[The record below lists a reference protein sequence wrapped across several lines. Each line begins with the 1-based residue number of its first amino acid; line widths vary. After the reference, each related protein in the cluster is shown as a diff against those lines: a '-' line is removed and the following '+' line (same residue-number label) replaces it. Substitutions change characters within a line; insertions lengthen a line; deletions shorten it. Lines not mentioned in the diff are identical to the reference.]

1 MQTPPQPQREPD
13 RPADSTTLPKEHTT
27 QKPGAP
33 RDPATVLRPP
43 TGEPVNPPLGSNG
56 ENVVDLFLSGDAHAS
71 DDAPTI
77 ISKGQPRPAQ
87 ASPAAESLRG
97 RKLAHFELLEP
108 IGVGGMAAVLRA
120 MDTQLDRTVALK
132 VLPPEMATDPENV
145 RRFHQ
150 EARSAAKLDHENIA
164 RVFYCGEDQK
174 LHFIAFEFVE
184 GENLRTLFDKRG
196 PLPVPEAIHYMLQI
210 ATGLA
215 HAAARGVVHRDIK
228 PSNIIISPN
237 GRAKLV
243 DMGLARMAETKS
255 EEGLTHSGVT
265 LGTFDYISPE
275 QALEPRDADVRSDIY
290 SLGCTFYHVL
300 TGNAPVPEG
309 TAAKKLHHHQHE
321 APLDPR
327 ELNPNIPDDVAAILA
342 RMMAK
347 DPADRYQRAEHLVQ
361 HLLQAARKLGIAPPA
376 PEGAA
381 FADPPLPNPPRTRPL
396 LVAGLAAMTLL
407 TAILFLGGDRGKRGT
422 ILFPFAGN
430 SRTPQKEARSST
442 EESRPR
448 DKADSPTPIKSE
460 DQQRAAPEPKRI
472 AVASAKEWLA
482 ELEKLGDSSAR
493 EVEWIITNNIDLP
506 FTADGRPIVNLRL
519 RGKKLVLR
527 GSENAKEKPTIRFT
541 YDVGIANE
549 LLAQTRLGEPHALI
563 VESDEVTVKGL
574 RFVIDAK
581 GSTQRMASLI
591 LRGTPSGY
599 DKGQYQIESC
609 EFMQAG
615 QPTNLI
621 GDRPAS
627 ILVDSA
633 NNQPQL
639 VLNDCYFVGADKV
652 LDDKLEI
659 IRIGGQD
666 AVTLRTPSKVEANNC
681 AFGPHYALFRLE
693 SGAASSEL
701 KLRYCA
707 ALMQGEAAVF
717 HLAGD
722 RAAGALEVEHSV
734 VSGLNPFL
742 TEPLKGA
749 VLIRQDRRDAQA
761 DSAIRYTGADNRYQG
776 LEAFWI
782 RPGDA
787 KPKAETLDDFKL
799 KAEDTSPG
807 GRFANLW
814 KEADPMAALER
825 GEPAKAFQLDES
837 RKELHSGDSPDRRRM
852 VGLQSCAWG
861 KHGLVPEEN
870 AVSNGRRILIVDPT
884 LKQTHDRQ
892 YPNIQGALA
901 DSKGDEDVEIQL
913 RFNGPEPMAPLVVD
927 KRKITIRP
935 YPKSHPVLTLG
946 ESRDKNSH
954 LFRILDGELILEA
967 LELRLQPDKP
977 LASQAVAEMIG
988 DGKCTLRQCIVT
1000 LDPSKQQIPLAVVAL
1015 NDADAVQMRMD
1026 QQMTGKIPQL
1036 MFENCL
1042 LRGQGDWIVSHTGKP
1057 FDMTANNV
1065 WVALTGS
1072 VLSCDAPRDENT
1084 PGPDQP
1090 IHMRLNQVT
1099 AAAMQYL
1106 VWLRATQDFKAATR
1120 VEASATNCI
1129 FQATNGKSL
1138 LHLEGPPDPGEDRIK
1153 ELIAWKPNQN
1163 SYSGFD
1169 NLLDNQPPM
1178 DKMPASPITR
1188 REWPD
1193 WPGEVDSKFNFPPKP
1208 PAMELVRPELPLAL
1222 VLPEHFKLRT
1232 SVPAG
1237 RGAVVEAIPRPAS
1250 PSTASTPA
1258 KSTE

>member
-13 RPADSTTLPKEHTT
+13 RPDDPTTP
-27 QKPGAP
+27 PGESNAFKAGSP
-33 RDPATVLRPP
+33 VDPVTVRPASG
-43 TGEPVNPPLGSNG
+43 GEANRSPEAIGD
-56 ENVVDLFLSGDAHAS
+56 NVVDLFLGPDANAS

-87 ASPAAESLRG
+87 SSAAAESLRG

-108 IGVGGMAAVLRA
+108 IGVGGMAAVIRA

-132 VLPPEMATDPENV
+132 VLPPEMATDAENV

-255 EEGLTHSGVT
+255 EQGLTHSGVT

-300 TGNAPVPEG
+300 TGHAPVPEG

-327 ELNPNIPDDVAAILA
+327 ELNPAIPDDLAAILA

-347 DPADRYQRAEHLVQ
+347 DPEARYQRAEHLVQ
-361 HLLQAARKLGIAPPA
+361 HLLLAAQKLGIAPPT
-376 PEGAA
+376 PEGAV

-407 TAILFLGGDRGKRGT
+407 TAILFLGRDRGNRSVN
-422 ILFPFAGN
+422 LFPVAANGKAQQKDG
-430 SRTPQKEARSST
+430 RTAPDQP
-442 EESRPR
+442 RPR
-448 DKADSPTPIKSE
+448 DKGETPAAANTQDSQPPP
-460 DQQRAAPEPKRI
+460 APEPKRI
-472 AVASAKEWLA
+472 TVASAKEWLA
-482 ELEKLGDSSAR
+482 ELDKLGDSSGC

-506 FTADGRPIVNLRL
+506 FAADGRPIVNLHL
-519 RGKKLVLR
+519 RAKKLVLR
-527 GSENAKEKPTIRFT
+527 GAENAKDKPTIRFT

-549 LLAQTRLGEPHALI
+549 LLAQARLGEPHALI
-563 VESDEVTVKGL
+563 LESDDVTVKGL

-591 LRGTPSGY
+591 LRGATAS
-599 DKGQYQIESC
+599 DAKGQYLVEGC
-609 EFMQAG
+609 EFLQAG

-621 GDRPAS
+621 GDRSAS
-627 ILVDSA
+627 LLVDSV
-633 NNQPQL
+633 NPQTHL
-639 VLNDCYFVGADKV
+639 VLNNCYFVGADKV
-652 LDDKLEI
+652 LDDRLENV
-659 IRIGGQD
+659 RVGGQD
-666 AVTLRTPSKVEANNC
+666 AVALRTAAKIDANNC
-681 AFGPHYALFRLE
+681 AFGPHYALFRIE
-693 SGAASSEL
+693 SGAAGSEL
-701 KLRYCA
+701 KLKYCA

-717 HLAGD
+717 HLAGE
-722 RAAGALEVEHSV
+722 RASCALGIEHSV

-742 TEPLKGA
+742 TPDLKGA
-749 VLIRQDRRDAQA
+749 VLIRQDRRDDKA
-761 DSAIRYTGADNRYQG
+761 DSAFRYTGSDNRYDG

-782 RPGDA
+782 QPADVRA
-787 KPKAETLDDFKL
+787 STLDKFKDL
-799 KAEDTSPG
+799 KAEDTSPR
-807 GRFANLW
+807 GRFTNLW
-814 KEADPMAALER
+814 KEADPLAALER
-825 GEPAKAFQLDES
+825 GEPAKAFQLDET
-837 RKELHSGDSPDRRRM
+837 RKELRSDDSTDRKRL

-861 KHGLVPEEN
+861 KHGLAAAAEET
-870 AVSNGRRILIVDPT
+870 AVLNGRRILIVDPK

-901 DSKGDEDVEIQL
+901 DIKSDEEVEIHL
-913 RFNGPEPMAPLVVD
+913 RFDGPEAMTPVVLD
-927 KRKITIRP
+927 KRVKVIIRP
-935 YPKSHPVLTLG
+935 YPKSHPVLTMG

-954 LFRILDGELILEA
+954 LFRILDGELTLEA
-967 LELRLQPDKP
+967 IELRLQPDKP
-977 LASQAVAEMIG
+977 LASQAVAELIG
-988 DGKCTLRQCIVT
+988 DSKCTLRQCVVT
-1000 LDPSKQQIPLAVVAL
+1000 LDTNKQQIPLAVFSL

-1026 QQMTGKIPQL
+1026 QSMAGKAPQL
-1036 MFENCL
+1036 TLENSL
-1042 LRGQGDWIVSHTGKP
+1042 VHGQGDLIVSHTGRP
-1057 FDMTANNV
+1057 FDLVAKNV
-1065 WVALTGS
+1065 WIALTGS
-1072 VLSCDAPRDENT
+1072 FLNCDPPRDEGT
-1084 PGPDQP
+1084 PGPDQL
-1090 IHMRLNQVT
+1090 IHLRLNQVT
-1099 AAAMQYL
+1099 AASMQYL
-1106 VWLRATQDFKAATR
+1106 VWLRAAQDFKAATR
-1120 VEASATNCI
+1120 VEVSATNCF
-1129 FQATNGKSL
+1129 FQATTSKSL
-1138 LHLEGPPDPGEDRIK
+1138 LHLEGPDPGEDRIK
-1153 ELIAWKPNQN
+1153 ELITWKPDQN

-1169 NLLDNQPPM
+1169 NFLDNQPPP

-1188 REWPD
+1188 RD
-1193 WPGEVDSKFNFPPKP
+1193 WPGLPGEVNSSFPPKP
-1208 PAMELVRPELPLAL
+1208 PAMELVRPELPLSQ
-1222 VLPEHFKLRT
+1222 VLPEHFKLRANL
-1232 SVPAG
+1232 PAG
-1237 RGAVVEAIPRPAS
+1237 CGAVVEAIPRPGAQ
-1250 PSTASTPA
+1250 APA
-1258 KSTE
+1258 KSSE